1 MALKTDNIYMTMKT
15 KKKNIN
21 DILSESTIDR
31 ILTESIRKVMRE
43 GTINDPD
50 YTHYAI
56 LKPQGKIVFG
66 WDYNGYDPADLRN
79 DKRYYFI
86 TDMVD
91 NGFNPKDIKI
101 LTKKACIRQGI
112 NPDEDSN
119 WTQGSDY
126 MVNEESLSENY
137 VWHGDI
143 TPFQEIK
150 KNAQIILD
158 NFSQYNGE
166 DDNVEIDIVQWA
178 QKVIDDA
185 EQFMATNSNNTPI
198 NGGENW

>member
-1 MALKTDNIYMTMKT
+1 ME
-15 KKKNIN
+15 KKNTKIKG
-21 DILSESTIDR
+21 IISESKINS
-31 ILTESIRKVMRE
+31 IIKEAIRKVMLE
-43 GTINDPD
+43 GEINDPD

-56 LKPQGKIVFG
+56 LKPINKIVFG
-66 WDYNGYDPADLRN
+66 WDYSGYDGSELRQF
-79 DKRYYFI
+79 KRDYFI
-86 TDMVD
+86 QDMID

-101 LTKKACIRQGI
+101 LTKNGCIRQGI

-137 VWHGDI
+137 VWHGDV

-150 KNAQIILD
+150 KSAQIIF
-158 NFSQYNGE
+158 NHFSQYNGE
-166 DDNVEIDIVQWA
+166 DDNAENDIAQWA
-178 QKVIDDA
+178 QKVMDDA
-185 EQFMATNSNNTPI
+185 EQFIASNSSNAPI